1 MAESIYLKGDATEPI
16 KERAVIAHVCNDI
29 GGWGRGFVLALSKKW
44 KEPEAS
50 YRSWAKMGS
59 TYNKEGYETKFKLGQ
74 VQFVPLKHPKM
85 IVVANMIG
93 QHGIN
98 PINGIP
104 PVRYEAIKECLKT
117 VYAYCE
123 KNVMTLHAPKFGAGL
138 AGGDWN
144 IIHEIICDT
153 IKVDTYIYNW
163 K

>member
-1 MAESIYLKGDATEPI
+1 MSKLVYLKGDATEPI
-16 KERAVIAHVCNDI
+16 LERAVIAHVCNDM

-44 KEPEAS
+44 KEPETY
-50 YRSWAKMGS
+50 YRNWSS
-59 TYNKEGYETKFKLGQ
+59 NNSFLEDLPFKLGR
-74 VQFVPLKHPKM
+74 VQFVPIKHPKA

-98 PINGIP
+98 YVNGIP
-104 PVRYEAIKECLKT
+104 PVRYEAMRECLKS

-144 IIHEIICDT
+144 IIEQIIKEEM
-153 IKVDTYIYNW
+153 KVDTYIYLYEE
-163 K
+163 KK